1 MPLSDSRRRRH
12 RNPPGLVGIHRL
24 ANYGLL
30 LSLLISTILCVLEL
44 QVRLKASRT
53 YTALQ
58 DAHIMQQLFM
68 DSRAQLMAALGTVDA
83 SGQAEQ
89 GDRSSSQALE
99 PLLLPPPPSRQW
111 RPREALF
118 RHLGRWIKAGPVLRG
133 Y

>member
-1 MPLSDSRRRRH
+1 MPLSYSRRSRRH
-12 RNPPGLVGIHRL
+12 NRPGLVGIHRL

-44 QVRLKASRT
+44 QVRLKVSHT

-58 DAHIMQQLFM
+58 DAHTMQQLFM
-68 DSRAQLMAALGTVDA
+68 NSRAQLMAALGTIDT

-89 GDRSSSQALE
+89 GDRSINQALE
-99 PLLLPPPPSRQW
+99 PLLLPPPPSRQLK
-111 RPREALF
+111 PQGPLLLN
-118 RHLGRWIKAGPVLRG
+118 LGRRIKAGPILRG